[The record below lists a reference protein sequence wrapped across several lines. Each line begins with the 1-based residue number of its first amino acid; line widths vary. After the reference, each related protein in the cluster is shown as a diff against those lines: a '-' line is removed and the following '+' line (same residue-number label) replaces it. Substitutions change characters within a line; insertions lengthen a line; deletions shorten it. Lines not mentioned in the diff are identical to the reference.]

1 MTVFLSG
8 PEMTLPLYIYAR
20 ARKTIDPTINAV
32 STLLLGVMMLLC
44 VIGALMV
51 LAAQRRAVRPDE
63 HIGESRMTTEAHLHI
78 DGVSHRYGDQD
89 ALVAVNIGVAK
100 GEFVTL
106 VGPSGCGKTTLLRI
120 VAGLLSP
127 TEGRIVLNGADITS
141 VPANRRPTNLVFQ
154 RPTLFPH
161 LDVRGNIEF
170 GLKLAKLAKA
180 ERATRIQEVIDLLHL
195 GGLERRRPFE
205 LSGGQM
211 QRVSLARALVNRPEV
226 LLLDEP
232 LSALDMQI
240 RLELEV
246 ELRRVHREIGATFLY
261 VTHDQREALALAD
274 RVVVFDNGSVAQI
287 DRPRGCL
294 PHASLRLRGPL
305 RGRRQRPRGR
315 GHQWEGSRREHR
327 RDPRMPD
334 RTHPPRAGT
343 LLGPS
348 SAPRHGPSGTT
359 EVRTRSRGPSWT
371 VCSVGRRSPTG
382 FSSRPMGSSSG
393 LKPRPATH
401 LGLSAIEWG
410 SRARASSW

>member
-1 MTVFLSG
+1 MTN
-8 PEMTLPLYIYAR
+8 
-20 ARKTIDPTINAV
+20 D
-32 STLLLGVMMLLC
+32 
-44 VIGALMV
+44 
-51 LAAQRRAVRPDE
+51 D
-63 HIGESRMTTEAHLHI
+63 HLHI
-78 DGVSHRYGDQD
+78 DGVSHRYANQD
-89 ALVAVNIGVAK
+89 ALVSVDIRVAK
-100 GEFVTL
+100 GEFVTF

-170 GLKLAKLAKA
+170 GLKLAKLPRT
-180 ERATRIQEVIDLLHL
+180 ERSIRVQEAIDLLHL

-211 QRVSLARALVNRPEV
+211 QRVSLARALVNRPEI

-287 DRPRGCL
+287 DRPEDVYRTPASAFVARFVGDANVVKGEVVSGRDELCENTTMIHGC
-294 PHASLRLRGPL
+294 AIGPT
-305 RGRRQRPRGR
+305 RHPP
-315 GHQWEGSRREHR
+315 GHCSVVIRSEALTLVDPGSRHALEGTVV
-327 RDPRMPD
+327 D
-334 RTHPPRAGT
+334 RVFRGATVAYRVRLAADGQLVRAEA
-343 LLGPS
+343 
-348 SAPRHGPSGTT
+348 SAAAPTRTVGDQVALSCTGEFVVLATT
-359 EVRTRSRGPSWT
+359 PETESDEEE
-371 VCSVGRRSPTG
+371 TG
-382 FSSRPMGSSSG
+382 D
-393 LKPRPATH
+393 
-401 LGLSAIEWG
+401 
-410 SRARASSW
+410 

>member
-1 MTVFLSG
+1 
-8 PEMTLPLYIYAR
+8 
-20 ARKTIDPTINAV
+20 
-32 STLLLGVMMLLC
+32 
-44 VIGALMV
+44 
-51 LAAQRRAVRPDE
+51 
-63 HIGESRMTTEAHLHI
+63 MTTEAHLHI
-78 DGVSHRYGDQD
+78 DGVSHRYGDQH

-287 DRPRGCL
+287 DRPEDVYRTPASAFVARFVGDANVLAGEVISGKDHGENIAAIHGCPIGPTRHEPGPCSVVIRAEAWAIGNHGSPDSLEGTVLDRVFRGSTVAYRVQL
-294 PHASLRLRGPL
+294 TADGQLVRAEAAAG
-305 RGRRQRPRGR
+305 
-315 GHQWEGSRREHR
+315 
-327 RDPRMPD
+327 D
-334 RTHPPRAGT
+334 PPRA
-343 LLGPS
+343 
-348 SAPRHGPSGTT
+348 
-359 EVRTRSRGPSWT
+359 
-371 VCSVGRRSPTG
+371 VGDRV
-382 FSSRPMGSSSG
+382 
-393 LKPRPATH
+393 
-401 LGLSAIEWG
+401 GLSCTGEFVVIATMAETD
-410 SRARASSW
+410 SSQEGTSD

>member
-1 MTVFLSG
+1 
-8 PEMTLPLYIYAR
+8 
-20 ARKTIDPTINAV
+20 
-32 STLLLGVMMLLC
+32 
-44 VIGALMV
+44 
-51 LAAQRRAVRPDE
+51 
-63 HIGESRMTTEAHLHI
+63 MTTEAHLHI
-78 DGVSHRYGDQD
+78 DGVSHRYGNQD

-100 GEFVTL
+100 GEVVTL

-180 ERATRIQEVIDLLHL
+180 ERATRIQDVIDLLHL

-274 RVVVFDNGSVAQI
+274 RVVVFDDGSVAQI
-287 DRPRGCL
+287 DRPEDVYRNPASAFVARFVGDANVVDGEVVSGRDEHGENTAMIHGCAIGPAPHTPGRCSLVIRSEALTLSDPGHPDSLQGTVVDRVFRG
-294 PHASLRLRGPL
+294 ATVAYRVRLAADGQL
-305 RGRRQRPRGR
+305 V
-315 GHQWEGSRREHR
+315 
-327 RDPRMPD
+327 
-334 RTHPPRAGT
+334 RAET
-343 LLGPS
+343 
-348 SAPRHGPSGTT
+348 SA
-359 EVRTRSRGPSWT
+359 
-371 VCSVGRRSPTG
+371 
-382 FSSRPMGSSSG
+382 
-393 LKPRPATH
+393 A
-401 LGLSAIEWG
+401 AA
-410 SRARASSW
+410 ARAVGDRVALTCTGEFVVLAATPETEPKEEETGD